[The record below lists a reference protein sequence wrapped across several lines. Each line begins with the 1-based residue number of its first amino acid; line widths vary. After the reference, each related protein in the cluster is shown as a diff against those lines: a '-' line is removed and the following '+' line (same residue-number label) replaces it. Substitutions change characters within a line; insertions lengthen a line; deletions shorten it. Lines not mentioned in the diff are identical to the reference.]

1 MRNIEVQRAAAGNE
15 SVHLFRSNAR
25 ARRRRQSSI
34 VPPSVDRPALFDG
47 RRPLSESTVAKRTKQ
62 IHFIQ
67 KSPSP
72 ARIPIRS
79 NAQRPHSHSR
89 SPAIAIAHSSSAP
102 ARARATAW
110 RRRIPPPD
118 NALGSTSRVNSFVR
132 SFVRSFVLD
141 RPASSVSSARARLC
155 RATRNGDSRRSPRAC
170 SNVLFDFINRLIFY

>member
-118 NALGSTSRVNSFVR
+118 NALGSTSRVNSFLR
-132 SFVRSFVLD
+132 SFVRSFV
-141 RPASSVSSARARLC
+141 RPRSSRVKREQCARAIVPCDTKR
-155 RATRNGDSRRSPRAC
+155 RFASFPSRVFEC
-170 SNVLFDFINRLIFY
+170 SL